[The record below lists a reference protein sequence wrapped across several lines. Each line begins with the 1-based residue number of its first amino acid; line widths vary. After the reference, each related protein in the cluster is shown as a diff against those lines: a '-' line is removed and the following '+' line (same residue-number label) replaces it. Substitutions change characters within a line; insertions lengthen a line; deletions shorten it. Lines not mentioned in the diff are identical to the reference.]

1 MKEFCLNL
9 KSLSFFAVF
18 LLVMACLF
26 GCSDTEPIMN
36 EPINT
41 EPIGTGTDSTKKNPY
56 PERPDTLKTLDVN
69 PSEWILGEWKL
80 ISSTLPNLVEDNY
93 FFSSDGTYK
102 RTSTYVLYDNS
113 LDKYTVEGNYYFLPQ
128 QGIMHTV
135 ETWVVAP
142 FDYCFR
148 RDFEGYSPEDY
159 GIAFTEDKMY
169 LTAINAYFF
178 KLYSYVYQRVQWKIG
193 DSE

>member
-1 MKEFCLNL
+1 MKKFCLNL
-9 KSLSFFAVF
+9 KSLSCFAVF
-18 LLVMACLF
+18 LLVMTCLF

-41 EPIGTGTDSTKKNPY
+41 EPTSVDSGSTKKNPY
-56 PERPDTLKTLDVN
+56 PEKPDTLKTLDVN

-80 ISSTLPNLVEDNY
+80 IASTLPHLVEDNY

-128 QGIMHTV
+128 QGYMSTV
-135 ETWVVAP
+135 ETWVKAP

-178 KLYSYVYQRVQWKIG
+178 MLYSYVYQRIQ
-193 DSE
+193 

>member
-1 MKEFCLNL
+1 MKEVNL
-9 KSLSFFAVF
+9 KLNSLSCFAVF

-41 EPIGTGTDSTKKNPY
+41 GPIGTGTDSTKKNPY
-56 PERPDTLKTLDVN
+56 PEKPDTLKTLNVN

-80 ISSTLPNLVEDNY
+80 ITSTIPHLVDDIY
-93 FFSSDGTYK
+93 IFSSDSTYK

-128 QGIMHTV
+128 QGLMCTV

-142 FDYCFR
+142 FDYCLR
-148 RDFEGYSPEDY
+148 RNYEGYFPEEDY

-178 KLYSYVYQRVQWKIG
+178 QLYSYVYQRVQ
-193 DSE
+193 